1 MAPPP
6 PAQSRASNAPAEN
19 HSNPQASASSSAQ
32 NPTGAQASAAIASAS
47 RRGIEN
53 QTINPQTTEPITKK
67 KRHRGGKKHKKRRQ
81 SFAADPEPDE
91 ESSRR
96 PSLMDLPERESEE
109 ARESFYRLG
118 RGQRGSATSL
128 ESEALLDHRDQNPLQ
143 ARRQSIA
150 QGGISGRLGSQLTVR
165 KSAHRPSMYSN
176 GPQSR
181 SRLQRPQNASDSEDD
196 NSADRAP
203 LLGRSYRSK
212 GDPPRGMTS
221 GYGGVSSSPNALRHD
236 PFYDRRPSK
245 NSSRSSHR
253 RIDQFQRP
261 KSPEEDY
268 DVNNPPSVPGSP
280 KFGAEMGYDDVMLT
294 GADLSRGRASEHG
307 DTSRDA
313 LIDIDNNIPIDR
325 VAGAASPSPGGFHRR
340 MTLNPAEDDVCFP
353 HEALTE
359 VDESVV
365 GDEDKHDDYTRPKRR
380 GRKVWPDL
388 GILQEWADEEKEQRT
403 TERIRARKV
412 SEPLMVGGRLRPQKF
427 AWHRAEEEEPMRF
440 TYFNEDFQAT
450 LHSQSMSELPQEGQ
464 SFRNLFIPDPP
475 LLSDS
480 ESEDDEDT
488 DPFLP
493 HDNGNTRNNGSMRR
507 KASMLSPGPL
517 GRRSRADF
525 DRSSSRA
532 ASDRKAD
539 ASKANSSENTGENTR
554 ENTPVPKLAVEKE
567 ESPKRYGTRPIWWL
581 DVLSPTDAEMKLLS
595 KSFGIHP
602 LTAEDV
608 MMQEQREK
616 VELFRNY
623 YFVNYR
629 TFEQDTNSED
639 YMEPIN
645 MYVVVF
651 REGVISFHFSQTPH
665 PANVRRRIRQLKDYL
680 ILTTDWISYA
690 IIDDITDAYAPLI
703 QRIEEEVDVID
714 ETILTL
720 HAQEETAKSDSK
732 YKKTVQRSLD
742 YPGEKESDSGDTA
755 IEAGDMLRRVGEC
768 RKKVMSL
775 YRLLG
780 NKADVIKGFAK
791 RCNEQW
797 EIAPKSEIGL
807 YLGDI
812 QDHIV
817 TMTGNLSHYE
827 NLLSRAHSNYLAQIN
842 IRMNERAEKTN
853 DVLGKLTVLGTIV
866 LPMNIVT
873 GMWGMN
879 VPVPGQET
887 TTVLW
892 FWCITAGLVVFG
904 FSSFFI
910 AKRTY
915 GIV

>member
-1 MAPPP
+1 
-6 PAQSRASNAPAEN
+6 
-19 HSNPQASASSSAQ
+19 
-32 NPTGAQASAAIASAS
+32 
-47 RRGIEN
+47 
-53 QTINPQTTEPITKK
+53 
-67 KRHRGGKKHKKRRQ
+67 
-81 SFAADPEPDE
+81 
-91 ESSRR
+91 
-96 PSLMDLPERESEE
+96 
-109 ARESFYRLG
+109 
-118 RGQRGSATSL
+118 
-128 ESEALLDHRDQNPLQ
+128 
-143 ARRQSIA
+143 
-150 QGGISGRLGSQLTVR
+150 
-165 KSAHRPSMYSN
+165 
-176 GPQSR
+176 
-181 SRLQRPQNASDSEDD
+181 
-196 NSADRAP
+196 
-203 LLGRSYRSK
+203 
-212 GDPPRGMTS
+212 MTS

-365 GDEDKHDDYTRPKRR
+365 GDGDKHDDYTRPKRR

-732 YKKTVQRSLD
+732 YKKTVQRYLD

-827 NLLSRAHSNYLAQIN
+827 
-842 IRMNERAEKTN
+842 K
-853 DVLGKLTVLGTIV
+853 
-866 LPMNIVT
+866 
-873 GMWGMN
+873 
-879 VPVPGQET
+879 
-887 TTVLW
+887 
-892 FWCITAGLVVFG
+892 
-904 FSSFFI
+904 
-910 AKRTY
+910 
-915 GIV
+915 